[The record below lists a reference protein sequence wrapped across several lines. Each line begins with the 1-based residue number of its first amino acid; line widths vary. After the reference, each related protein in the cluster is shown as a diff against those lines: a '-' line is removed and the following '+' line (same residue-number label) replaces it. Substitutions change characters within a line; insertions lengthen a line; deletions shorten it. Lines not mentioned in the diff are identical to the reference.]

1 MPPALEIS
9 IPQTSTA
16 TTSGKAYTLYHIVLT
31 LPIRTHEIKKRYSD
45 FTDLHKAL
53 ESQTGS
59 APPSQL
65 PAKTWLRKTTTDAA
79 LTESRRKELEAY
91 LRAILTNTDGRWRQS
106 PAWRAFLNLPKGIT
120 TSSSDTADRSTALD
134 PSEWLDVHRD
144 AKTQIH
150 NARLALKRRDQARTA
165 TEQHSLSA
173 EAKAALVRA
182 ATAIARCD
190 DALKSSRGAD
200 SEGWGGSGR
209 LGEGEARRRKDL
221 LAASRKEVESLETML
236 RSMPKSGSGSNTP
249 TTSSGVG
256 GAAASESDK
265 EALWRGTGA
274 GQARPGR
281 VLGGPMKETERTR
294 EQDNQGVLMLQ
305 KQVMQ
310 EQDQDVLEIGK
321 SVARMKEMGIM
332 INEELVVQNQM
343 LGLLEEDV
351 DRVQGKIDVGKKRI
365 GKIR

>member
-1 MPPALEIS
+1 MPPTLEIS

-16 TTSGKAYTLYHIVLT
+16 TTSGKAYTVYHIVLT
-31 LPIRTHEIKKRYSD
+31 LPIRTHETKKRYSD
-45 FTDLHKAL
+45 FSDLHKAL
-53 ESQTGS
+53 ESQTGL

-79 LTESRRKELEAY
+79 LAESRRKELEVY
-91 LRAILTNTDGRWRQS
+91 IRSILTNSDGRWRQS
-106 PAWRAFLNLPKGIT
+106 PAWRAFLDLPKGLTT
-120 TSSSDTADRSTALD
+120 TSTDSAERSTTLD
-134 PSEWLDVHRD
+134 QSEWLDVHRD

-190 DALKSSRGAD
+190 DALKSTRGSD
-200 SEGWGGSGR
+200 SEGWGGSGK

-221 LAASRKEVESLETML
+221 LSASRKEVESLETML
-236 RSMPKSGSGSNTP
+236 RSMPKTGSGSNTP
-249 TTSSGVG
+249 TSSSGVG

-265 EALWRGTGA
+265 EALWKGTGA

-305 KQVMQ
+305 KQMMQ

-321 SVARMKEMGIM
+321 AVSRMK
-332 INEELVVQNQM
+332 
-343 LGLLEEDV
+343 
-351 DRVQGKIDVGKKRI
+351 
-365 GKIR
+365 